1 MKFSQTRDNRFIVG
15 VPPVTVQF
23 DKISEQQSNK
33 IQCIRA
39 LLVTRDL
46 CALPGTHVGVKFAS
60 QFPDLF
66 ANAFEFGVGALVSG
80 EVAQLL
86 DIFFQALDFL
96 LAFGFFRTVQ
106 RRSAGFVLSLGAH
119 SGTVRTAGWPQIS
132 RMASSNSGVVFT
144 RCCAFST
151 ATGPVREDNCNN
163 TAHGSGEGRE
173 KTSRGVRG

>member
-46 CALPGTHVGVKFAS
+46 RALPGTHVGVKFAS

-106 RRSAGFVLSLGAH
+106 RQSAGFVLSFGAH

-132 RMASSNSGVVFT
+132 RMASSNSGEFFT
-144 RCCAFST
+144 RCCACSIAVEPSGGHNSNPT
-151 ATGPVREDNCNN
+151 RPGPRPAGERSEN
-163 TAHGSGEGRE
+163 T
-173 KTSRGVRG
+173 TP